1 MKRPFTLAL
10 ALALLAGPAA
20 PALGADSLGR
30 LFFTPEQRA
39 ALDARRKARVP
50 DRPAAASVVSPVTR
64 IDGYVKR
71 SRGPSTVWMNG
82 ESLSEGSPEAPRIES
97 PARGE
102 GAVSITVGEGGRR
115 VRLKPGES
123 LDRGN
128 GEVKDVIGDGEI
140 QVRPSQ
146 GAARP

>member
-1 MKRPFTLAL
+1 MKPRFSLMLAL
-10 ALALLAGPAA
+10 TLPCLLVA
-20 PALGADSLGR
+20 PARGAEPLGR

-39 ALDARRKARVP
+39 ALDARRRARVP
-50 DRPAAASVVSPVTR
+50 DRPAAATVASPVTR

-97 PARGE
+97 PAHGE
-102 GAVSITVGEGGRR
+102 GAVSISVGEGGRR

-128 GEVKDVIGDGEI
+128 GEVKDLIGDGEI
-140 QVRPSQ
+140 QVRPSAKERQ
-146 GAARP
+146 P